1 MVKLI
6 ILGGRANISSLK
18 SHLPAAVFL
27 FWLPQGDAA
36 KKEKKLHKPVVVLN
50 LKGEFDCLS
59 VSSHFSVSLSALKVV
74 PMASTLTTASNQT
87 LASFVAD
94 R

>member
-6 ILGGRANISSLK
+6 ILGREPGLISSLK

-36 KKEKKLHKPVVVLN
+36 KKEKKLQQPAIVITIAKP
-50 LKGEFDCLS
+50 
-59 VSSHFSVSLSALKVV
+59 SSEKFLYHFSELSKFATFVRIFGQNFW
-74 PMASTLTTASNQT
+74 TLYAE
-87 LASFVAD
+87 LD
-94 R
+94 KY